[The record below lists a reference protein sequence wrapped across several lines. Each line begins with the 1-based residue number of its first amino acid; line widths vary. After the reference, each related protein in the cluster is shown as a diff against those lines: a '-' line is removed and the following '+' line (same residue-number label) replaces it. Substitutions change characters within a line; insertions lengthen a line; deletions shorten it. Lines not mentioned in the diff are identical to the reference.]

1 MKKLI
6 LMIMLTLSTLTLV
19 GCGEEVTPTGSEKDI
34 NKQQK
39 QMLEE
44 SNRQTGMPNIKHNF
58 EKKMAKDIWEL
69 RDNPDLTT
77 YAYTQN
83 MDGQYVY
90 LGRCVGYGL
99 PYTTQYTSPEVFVD
113 EDFDLGDGWGGVVL
127 PQADPNGLY
136 SSETTNATWL
146 MLINEDTNER
156 EIIYSEPSIV
166 VTQSKLPKRLVA
178 NWSLPYNY

>member
-1 MKKLI
+1 MKKI
-6 LMIMLTLSTLTLV
+6 LVGILLVGTLVSTV
-19 GCGEEVTPTGSEKDI
+19 GCGSVEGEVGTEKDL
-34 NKQQK
+34 NNQQK
-39 QMLEE
+39 QVLEE
-44 SNRQTGMPNIKHNF
+44 SNRQAGMPNIKNFF

-77 YAYTQN
+77 YAYMQN
-83 MDGQYVY
+83 MNGKFVY

-99 PYTTQYTSPEVFVD
+99 PYTTQYTNPQKMGTVD
-113 EDFDLGDGWGGVVL
+113 GGEAGAENPYTI

-156 EIIYSEPSIV
+156 EMMYSEPSMV
-166 VTQSKLPKRLVA
+166 VTQSKLPKRLVES
-178 NWSLPYNY
+178 WSLPSNY

>member
-1 MKKLI
+1 MKKSIVGL
-6 LMIMLTLSTLTLV
+6 LVAVSMFGLV
-19 GCGEEVTPTGSEKDI
+19 GCSESSTDVGSEREM
-34 NKQQK
+34 NKQQ
-39 QMLEE
+39 QQILEE
-44 SNRQTGMPNIKHNF
+44 SNRQVGMPNMKNNF

-83 MDGQYVY
+83 MDGKFVY

-99 PYTTQYTSPEVFVD
+99 PYTTQYTSPEQL
-113 EDFDLGDGWGGVVL
+113 ETGGSSNSGYWGVTL

-146 MLINEDTNER
+146 MIINEETNER
-156 EIIYSEPSIV
+156 EIMYSEPSIIV
-166 VTQSKLPKRLVA
+166 KQSPLPRRMCEE
-178 NWSLPYNY
+178 WSLPSNY